1 MMDEDD
7 DDCNDFEQYGVD
19 CIFCS
24 GSSQKLTSRD
34 LTQFAHHVARGM
46 EYLSSKKVD
55 DDDDDDDH
63 LGAQGMQ
70 YLSYKMINFD
80 SDWFQSVFK

>member
-1 MMDEDD
+1 MTTLMMMDEDD

-46 EYLSSKKVD
+46 EYLSSKKVED
-55 DDDDDDDH
+55 DDDADDDDDDH
-63 LGAQGMQ
+63 IGAQGMQ
-70 YLSYKMINFD
+70 
-80 SDWFQSVFK
+80 